1 MHALLLKAYGCIKG
15 FKPSPIFVLLL
26 LHTSL
31 NHRAIEKQ
39 QTTFIN
45 TTINTTSTH
54 CTYAQVNTTV
64 SASTTKKSMHLKSPQ
79 RSVATVSLILILMTT
94 AMAAPTPSEGEAK
107 GEGPSTRDTNIY
119 DTTLE
124 LDQGA
129 IRDGRVNPYS
139 VYNGSSSANAANG
152 K

>member
-1 MHALLLKAYGCIKG
+1 
-15 FKPSPIFVLLL
+15 
-26 LHTSL
+26 
-31 NHRAIEKQ
+31 
-39 QTTFIN
+39 
-45 TTINTTSTH
+45 
-54 CTYAQVNTTV
+54 
-64 SASTTKKSMHLKSPQ
+64 MHLKSPQ